1 MTEAALIRDLADDEA
16 AELGRLLVEVYS
28 SLDGFPGP
36 HEQPAY
42 YDMLARIGEFTRR
55 RGVRVLVAVGPD
67 ARLLGGVVYFGD
79 MREYGSGG
87 SATCVTDASGIRLL
101 GVAADAR
108 GKGVGKALTLAC
120 IDLARSAGHAQ
131 VVLHTTQAMGTAW
144 ALYERL
150 GFVRSADLDFL
161 QGTLPVF
168 GFRLRLVD
176 DDAGGDVHDEPI
188 ARAGEVAGGLVRLLA
203 SLQPTLN
210 PGLFVF
216 VRVDAL
222 RDAEALDAVAV
233 FRETEGVTAVVPE
246 PRARRAGLAGFTAA
260 WITLAVRSDLHG
272 VGLTAAFSRALADA
286 GIACNV
292 FAAIHHDHVFVP
304 ADRGAEALA
313 CLRALQRNARARD
326 EPAAPSGPAPP
337 R

>member
-1 MTEAALIRDLADDEA
+1 MTAVVIRDLADEEA
-16 AELGRLLVEVYS
+16 ADLGRLLVAVYS
-28 SLDGFPGP
+28 GLDGFPGP

-42 YDMLARIGEFTRR
+42 YDMLMRIGEFTRR
-55 RGVRVLVAVGPD
+55 RGVRVLVAAGPD
-67 ARLLGGVVYFGD
+67 AQLLGGVVYFGD

-87 SATCVTDASGIRLL
+87 SATRVTGASGIRLL
-101 GVAADAR
+101 GVAPGAR

-120 IDLARSAGHAQ
+120 IDLARSAGHAE

-150 GFVRSADLDFL
+150 GFARSADLDFL

-168 GFRLRLVD
+168 GFRLRLAGSDQGAGVHAESIAPD
-176 DDAGGDVHDEPI
+176 DEGAD
-188 ARAGEVAGGLVRLLA
+188 GLARLLA

-222 RDAEALDAVAV
+222 SDAEALDALAV
-233 FRETEGVTAVVPE
+233 FREAEGMTAVVPE
-246 PRARRAGLAGFTAA
+246 PQARRAGLAGFTAA
-260 WITLAVRSDLHG
+260 WITLAVHSDLQA

-304 ADRGAEALA
+304 AERGVDALA
-313 CLRALQRNARARD
+313 CLRALQRNARVRG
-326 EPAAPSGPAPP
+326 EPGASSEHALPQ
-337 R
+337 